1 MATLRNSRRM
11 CRQCGAELNI
21 SGDQCWFCHRQ
32 LTSDDILL
40 VERKAT
46 IAENPDNRREKLRDA
61 VTPEPPD
68 PGAQATINVSAGAP
82 VAFWEVGEIYEIGRY
97 ITSFIVIIISWIYAI
112 VTYGL
117 FLGVGLGWIPSVVI
131 GFLVGFLWPLIALV
145 IVAAIIA
152 ILVVIVGEAAA
163 VSGGGCFRGLVLCRR
178 QWQRNSPVLWD
189 KTR

>member
-1 MATLRNSRRM
+1 M
-11 CRQCGAELNI
+11 
-21 SGDQCWFCHRQ
+21 
-32 LTSDDILL
+32 
-40 VERKAT
+40 
-46 IAENPDNRREKLRDA
+46 
-61 VTPEPPD
+61 TPEPPD

-82 VAFWEVGEIYEIGRY
+82 VASWEVGEIYEIGRY

-163 VSGGGCFRGLVLCRR
+163 VSG
-178 QWQRNSPVLWD
+178 
-189 KTR
+189 